1 MSFLQ
6 TEQNKTLRQKNNK
19 FSTNPTSLTLLK
31 NDIGNYTP
39 KNFPIPLIYELYIK
53 LFVRRMSLPPLLNLK
68 ASMTVEAA
76 CALPLF
82 IFFVLNLLSVIEML
96 RFHGNMAYAL
106 RTAGNQLALYG
117 YAYEN
122 LTGDTMD
129 ILGTMAGK
137 TVFSYLYVRE
147 EIEKILGKEYLENAP
162 LQGQKAGLVF
172 AEAKF
177 MEEEDVSLVITYR
190 MEMPFSIT
198 ESLSVRMY
206 NCFYARAWTGYVVAK
221 ENTKACVYVAQ
232 NGTVYHLDRQCSH
245 LCLSVRQADKKQ
257 IVSLRNE
264 NGSRYL
270 PCERCGENN
279 GSRLYITDDGSRYH
293 GSLECPGLKRTVYTL
308 EWEQAQKYKPCSR
321 CGGG

>member
-6 TEQNKTLRQKNNK
+6 TEQDIILKQKNNK

-31 NDIGNYTP
+31 NDIGNNTP

-82 IFFVLNLLSVIEML
+82 IFFVLNLFAVIEML

-117 YAYEN
+117 YAYDKV
-122 LTGDTMD
+122 TGDTID

-137 TVFSYLYVRE
+137 TAFSYLYVKE

-162 LQGQKAGLVF
+162 VQDQKAGLVF
-172 AEAKF
+172 AQAKF
-177 MEEEDVSLVITYR
+177 MEEDEISLVITYR

-198 ESLSVRMY
+198 DSLSVRMY
-206 NCFYARAWTGYVVAK
+206 NCFYARAWTGYEVAK
-221 ENTKACVYVAQ
+221 ENTKAYAYVAQ

-245 LCLSVRQADKKQ
+245 LRLSVRQTEKKQ
-257 IVSLRNE
+257 IDSLRNE

-270 PCERCGENN
+270 PCERCRQEDSG
-279 GSRLYITDDGSRYH
+279 RLYITDDGSRYH
-293 GSLECPGLKRTVYTL
+293 GSLECPGLKRTVYTV
-308 EWEQAQKYKPCSR
+308 EWDRAQKYKPCSR